1 MSTAASR
8 PVFEPALIVV
18 MGVSGCGKTR
28 IGVEIAE
35 RLGLAFIE
43 GDTLHPPGNVD
54 KMSAGIPLAD
64 DDRWPWLDLVGATL
78 RQANEEGR
86 GLVVSCS
93 ALKES
98 YRDRLRHAVGGSA
111 VFIFLEGSRALLQ
124 ARLAERSGHF
134 FPPAL
139 LDSQFAALENPDGEK
154 LVVTVDINAPVDN
167 IVDAALE
174 GLGTLSVAPA
184 AWTKREAR

>member
-1 MSTAASR
+1 
-8 PVFEPALIVV
+8 

-86 GLVVSCS
+86 VLVVSCS
-93 ALKES
+93 A
-98 YRDRLRHAVGGSA
+98 
-111 VFIFLEGSRALLQ
+111 
-124 ARLAERSGHF
+124 
-134 FPPAL
+134 
-139 LDSQFAALENPDGEK
+139 
-154 LVVTVDINAPVDN
+154 
-167 IVDAALE
+167 
-174 GLGTLSVAPA
+174 
-184 AWTKREAR
+184 